1 MKISVPVC
9 RMIFVAVFAA
19 CLCSCMATPELKTG
33 SGMSMELGKAAHLVS
48 VVALSP
54 DGRYA
59 ATRSLTPSRRVPDTV
74 MLWDLAA
81 GAAVKEFKGPEYTHS
96 GCLGAYTIQD
106 VAFSPDSRYLAIGG
120 KGIRVWDI
128 SAGTET
134 ITFGGKVWSF
144 AFSPDGRQ
152 ILTLLENGSYLLFDF
167 ETGREIKRFK
177 SGDGVTSTFSPD
189 GRYFIGPYKDAPF
202 SPYYVGKVSL
212 WDISK
217 DAVKSTTQK
226 NIGMPIS
233 AAFSPDGKSALM
245 GGYRNDI
252 VSLFDI
258 PSLAETR
265 TFKVRSSSMHN
276 SVQAV
281 AFSPDGKFALT
292 GGNDGYIE
300 IWDAATG
307 IVARAFQAHL
317 GGPWLINEGVAS
329 LAVSPDGRHIISSGD
344 ASTKVWDFATG
355 NLIATLVTFADGE
368 WIVTTPNGYYNASA
382 KGDQYLKVTVGD
394 KQYTT
399 EQLRE
404 SFYRPDLVKLAMT
417 GGSLREFRKLA
428 DVKQPPVVTIVNT
441 PTKVTK
447 DEVAINLNIADSG
460 GGVGDIRLYLN
471 GSAVMLD
478 NTRDIKVVSKSGGI
492 SRTYTLKLSNGLNT
506 IRAIAFNGDN
516 TMQSS
521 DATCQITAS
530 FLGQAR
536 PSLYAVVVGI
546 NEYKNPKLQ
555 LKSAVADAELFARTL
570 KTAASGFFEKVS
582 IKTLTT
588 VEATTSESIIN
599 KLKGLRALNP
609 DDLFVFYVASHGTVD
624 DGEYYLI
631 PSNVGSTRT
640 EKLKTDAIS
649 QTVFKELIANIPATK
664 KLIVLDTC
672 NSGALGDAI
681 QTAMLTRGMSEDT
694 AMKIL
699 GRAVGST
706 ILSAATSVQDAI
718 EGYQGHGLF
727 TYVLA
732 EGLSGKADKG
742 KTGYI
747 KTTDLADYVDSEVP
761 LLAEKV
767 FKKAQ
772 YPSISINGQGF
783 PIGKTQ

>member
-1 MKISVPVC
+1 MKTAISAYK
-9 RMIFVAVFAA
+9 IILITGFAA

-33 SGMSMELGKAAHLVS
+33 SGVSMELAKAAHLVGL
-48 VVALSP
+48 VVLSP

-59 ATRSLTPSRRVPDTV
+59 AVRSSTIVRHVSDTV
-74 MLWDLAA
+74 ELWDLASA
-81 GAAVKEFKGPEYTHS
+81 TVVKEFTGLK
-96 GCLGAYTIQD
+96 QD
-106 VAFSPDSRYLAIGG
+106 GSVSFSPDGRYLAIGD
-120 KGIRVWDI
+120 KGMKIWDI
-128 SAGTET
+128 SAAKEIKIIGKA
-134 ITFGGKVWSF
+134 GGPISF
-144 AFSPDGRQ
+144 SADGRQ
-152 ILTLLENGSYLLFDF
+152 IQVGYTLFDF
-167 ETGREIKRFK
+167 ETGQPIRALKEEF
-177 SGDGVTSTFSPD
+177 GATSPD
-189 GRYFIGPYKDAPF
+189 GRY
-202 SPYYVGKVSL
+202 SL
-212 WDISK
+212 IVPSAANGTISLRDISTNK
-217 DAVKSTTQK
+217 IANTSNTQTFPVA
-226 NIGMPIS
+226 GL
-233 AAFSPDGKSALM
+233 AFSNDGRNVLLGSGRNITWGTQY
-245 GGYRNDI
+245 GGI
-252 VSLFDI
+252 AALFDVSTLTEIRRFSAGGWEI
-258 PSLAETR
+258 P
-265 TFKVRSSSMHN
+265 
-276 SVQAV
+276 AV
-281 AFSPDGKFALT
+281 NFSPDGKFALT
-292 GGNDGYIE
+292 GGSDGYVK
-300 IWDAATG
+300 IWNIATG
-307 IVARAFQAHL
+307 LPVRSFKAHL
-317 GGPWLINEGVAS
+317 GGHKYYNHGVTS
-329 LAVSPDGRHIISSGD
+329 LKISPDGGRIISSGD
-344 ASTKVWDFATG
+344 ASVKIWDFATG
-355 NLIATLVTFADGE
+355 DLIATFVAFTDGE
-368 WIVTTPNGYYNASA
+368 WIVTTPNGYYNAST
-382 KGDQYLKVTVGD
+382 KGDQYLQVTVGN
-394 KQYTT
+394 KSYTT

-428 DVKQPPVVTIVNT
+428 DVKEPPVVTIVNT
-441 PTKVTK
+441 PVKVDK
-447 DEVAINLNIADSG
+447 DEVALTLNISDSG

-783 PIGKTQ
+783 PIGKAQ